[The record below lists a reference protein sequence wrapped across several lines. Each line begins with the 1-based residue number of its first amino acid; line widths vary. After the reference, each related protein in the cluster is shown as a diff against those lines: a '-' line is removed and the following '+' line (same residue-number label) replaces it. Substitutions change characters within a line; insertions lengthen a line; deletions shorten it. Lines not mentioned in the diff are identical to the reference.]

1 MKAVIVIP
9 ARYESSRFPGKPLK
23 KILNKEM
30 IIWVA
35 EVCEKVLG
43 KKLVYIATDDERIHN
58 KVKEFGFQ
66 TISTSKLCLTGTDR
80 VAEAS
85 KKIDS
90 EIYINVQGDE
100 PLIKSQDIKKIL
112 DEKLKYPERVICG
125 YTEILKN
132 EDPLNKNIPKVV
144 LNENDEL
151 IYISRSLI
159 PNSKDE
165 NLLNKNKYFKQVCIY
180 AFNKNE
186 LDQFYMF
193 GKKSVTERLEDIE
206 ILRFFELN
214 IKIKMAKTTL
224 GSLAVD
230 QESDIE
236 KVENFLKKN
245 GQKN

>member
-1 MKAVIVIP
+1 MKAVIIIP
-9 ARYESSRFPGKPLK
+9 ARYKSSRFPGKPLK
-23 KILNKEM
+23 RILNKEM

-43 KKLVYIATDDERIHN
+43 KKLVYIATDDDRIHA

-66 TISTSKLCLTGTDR
+66 TISTSELCLTGTDR

-85 KKIDS
+85 KKINS

-100 PLIKSQDIKKIL
+100 PLIKPQDIKKIL
-112 DEKLKYPERVICG
+112 DEKLKYPDQVVCG

-132 EDPLNKNIPKVV
+132 ENPLNKNIPKVV

-151 IYISRSLI
+151 IYISRSLV
-159 PNSKDE
+159 PGSKDK
-165 NLLNKNKYFKQVCIY
+165 NLLNKNKFFKQVCIY
-180 AFNKNE
+180 AFNKSE
-186 LDQFYMF
+186 LNQFYMF
-193 GKKSVTERLEDIE
+193 GKKSSIERLEDIE

-214 IKIKMAKTTL
+214 IKIKMVKTTS

-230 QESDIE
+230 QRDDIK

-245 GQKN
+245 GKKN

>member
-1 MKAVIVIP
+1 
-9 ARYESSRFPGKPLK
+9 
-23 KILNKEM
+23 M

-43 KKLVYIATDDERIHN
+43 KKLVYIATDDDRIRT

-66 TISTSKLCLTGTDR
+66 TISTSELCLTGTDR

-85 KKIDS
+85 KKINY

-100 PLIKSQDIKKIL
+100 PLIKPQDIKKIL
-112 DEKLKYPERVICG
+112 DEKLKYPDQVVCG

-132 EDPLNKNIPKVV
+132 ENPLNKNIPKVV

-180 AFNKNE
+180 AFNK
-186 LDQFYMF
+186 
-193 GKKSVTERLEDIE
+193 SITWVVTCRI
-206 ILRFFELN
+206 
-214 IKIKMAKTTL
+214 
-224 GSLAVD
+224 
-230 QESDIE
+230 
-236 KVENFLKKN
+236 
-245 GQKN
+245 